1 MSDPM
6 TSWNPSITALEV
18 RDHLLQLEEERAL
31 ALREGLGANRAY
43 MNDLDAELAHRRALY
58 AVAAVTE
65 MATMRAE
72 LSGPQIG

>member
-1 MSDPM
+1 MSDPR